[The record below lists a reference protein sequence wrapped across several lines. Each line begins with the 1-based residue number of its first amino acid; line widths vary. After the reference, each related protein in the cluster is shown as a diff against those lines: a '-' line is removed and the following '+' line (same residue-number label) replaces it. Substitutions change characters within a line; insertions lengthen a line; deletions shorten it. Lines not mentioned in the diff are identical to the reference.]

1 MGKFLAI
8 LFGLGAVAGGAYLAV
23 FVWWQEF
30 YELVFGFI
38 PPILFFGGLIALI
51 AGISSMKDARRT
63 KQLEEETEETH
74 EETPQE
80 THEETPQEAPEES
93 HEETPE
99 EDKEE

>member
-23 FVWWQEF
+23 FVWRQEF

-51 AGISSMKDARRT
+51 AGFSSMKDAKRT
-63 KQLEEETEETH
+63 KQLEEETEEIP
-74 EETPQE
+74 EETPQD
-80 THEETPQEAPEES
+80 TPDEA
-93 HEETPE
+93 
-99 EDKEE
+99 KEE